1 MNRTRILLTLAVAAV
16 LAVLVYLQFR
26 AWKEFD
32 WGLMFVQ
39 LRRAD
44 PLRLLVAVALVYAVY
59 FLRALRWSILLRP
72 VRDVPA
78 RRLVS
83 PTLIGFT
90 ALALLGRPG
99 ELIRPYLVARRE
111 GLTLF
116 SQIAVWTVER
126 IFDVG
131 AVAAFLVAVVFSGAL
146 ATLPFFQRS
155 PAALE
160 RVNQFAYLLV
170 AGVLLGAW
178 LAVMARRRGAALG
191 AALEKRLAPLSPR
204 IAHHVGHRVQAFG
217 EGLNTIQDLASFL
230 QAAALSLVIWV
241 AIGLAYVQVTHA
253 YAELQDIT
261 LAHATLLMVSSMA
274 GSILQLPAVGGGSQL
289 AVIKVLEIVFAVKP
303 ELAVGCGIVL
313 WVVAFMAVS
322 PAGLLLAHREHVSLR
337 RLSEESEKQSEDPR
351 IGT

>member
-1 MNRTRILLTLAVAAV
+1 MNRTRIVLTLVVAAV

-32 WGLMFVQ
+32 WALMLAQ

-44 PLRLLVAVALVYAVY
+44 PLRLLAAVALVYSVY
-59 FLRALRWSILLRP
+59 FLRALRWMILLRP
-72 VRDVPA
+72 VRAVPA

-90 ALALLGRPG
+90 GLALLGRPG
-99 ELIRPYLVARRE
+99 ELIRPYLIARRE

-131 AVAAFLVAVVFSGAL
+131 AVAACLVAVVFSGAL
-146 ATLPFFQRS
+146 ATIPFFQRS

-160 RVNQFAYLLV
+160 RLNQFAYLMF
-170 AGVLLGAW
+170 AGVLAGAW
-178 LAVMARRRGAALG
+178 LAVVARRHGAALG
-191 AALEKRLAPLSPR
+191 AALERRLAPLSPR
-204 IAHHVGHRVQAFG
+204 IAHHVGKRVQAFG
-217 EGLNTIQDLASFL
+217 EGLNTIHDLASFL
-230 QAAALSLVIWV
+230 QITGLSLLIWV
-241 AIGLAYVQVTHA
+241 AIALAYVQVTHA
-253 YAELQDIT
+253 YAELADIT
-261 LAHATLLMVSSMA
+261 LAHVMLLMVSSMA

-313 WVVAFMAVS
+313 WLVAFMAVA
-322 PAGLLLAHREHVSLR
+322 PAGLLLARSEHVSLR
-337 RLSEESEKQSEDPR
+337 KAEEEANVED
-351 IGT
+351 